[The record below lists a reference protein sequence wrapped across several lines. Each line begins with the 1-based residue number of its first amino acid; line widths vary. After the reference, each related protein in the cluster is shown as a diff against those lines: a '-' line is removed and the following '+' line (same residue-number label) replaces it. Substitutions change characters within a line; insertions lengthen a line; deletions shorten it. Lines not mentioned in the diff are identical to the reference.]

1 MSQTHAEPDRGS
13 QPSVEPP
20 MSARERR
27 LSIFFSGMAFFFSYV
42 LTAGPAVFLV
52 DRFDLP
58 MVRTIVRVLYAPLV
72 LILKLKVPVI
82 GPAIEAWVDL
92 FR

>member
-1 MSQTHAEPDRGS
+1 M
-13 QPSVEPP
+13 EPP
-20 MSARERR
+20 LSARGRR
-27 LSIFFSGMAFFFSYV
+27 LSIFFSGIAFFFSYV

-58 MVRTIVRVLYAPLV
+58 MVRTIVKVLYAPLV
-72 LILKLKVPVI
+72 LIVKLKVPVI
-82 GPAIEAWVDL
+82 APAIEAWVGL